1 MHRDYDRSAYATVE
15 ELQAYDLLTARL
27 NARAVEAM
35 RLEMEGGEDER
46 GREVSGQKRG
56 RDAERQISV

>member
-46 GREVSGQKRG
+46 GREASGQKRG